1 MISWWHSWWKRRVFS
16 ANNKSKEHLVLVRKG
31 PGYLAVQN
39 ASWTSLSILSKWSVL
54 FIYRIYLYACS
65 VGASLLLCSAEKSMD
80 ASLSNLLPPFPF
92 LSRRYKFSCWISFFI
107 NIFTKWRTLKI
118 RSIFDESWKRDTSFC
133 YSFALELLDPITT
146 EGTYILRWNR
156 LSKKVWKSISQSI
169 HDIILFI
176 FVSRIIPTRLN
187 RSFVSNLPF
196 FPFCYLLYYI
206 EVNMYIFIFLLS
218 LITSFFNSFFTFLK

>member
-118 RSIFDESWKRDTSFC
+118 RSIFDESWKRVTSFC

-169 HDIILFI
+169 HDNSIRLENHSNSIGSKFRFQFTLF
-176 FVSRIIPTRLN
+176 S
-187 RSFVSNLPF
+187 
-196 FPFCYLLYYI
+196 
-206 EVNMYIFIFLLS
+206 FLLS
-218 LITSFFNSFFTFLK
+218 LILYWSKYVHIYLPSFSYCFLF

>member
-1 MISWWHSWWKRRVFS
+1 MKIYIMISWWHSWWKRRAFS

-107 NIFTKWRTLKI
+107 NVFTKWRTLKI
-118 RSIFDESWKRDTSFC
+118 RSIFDESWKRVTSFC

-169 HDIILFI
+169 HDNSIRLENHSNSIKSKFRFQFTLF
-176 FVSRIIPTRLN
+176 SL
-187 RSFVSNLPF
+187 
-196 FPFCYLLYYI
+196 
-206 EVNMYIFIFLLS
+206 LLS
-218 LITSFFNSFFTFLK
+218 LILYWSKYVHIYLPSFSYYFLF

>member
-1 MISWWHSWWKRRVFS
+1 MISSWHSWWKRRAFS

-118 RSIFDESWKRDTSFC
+118 RSIFDESWKRVTSFC

-156 LSKKVWKSISQSI
+156 LSKKIWKNISQSI
-169 HDIILFI
+169 HDSI
-176 FVSRIIPTRLN
+176 
-187 RSFVSNLPF
+187 
-196 FPFCYLLYYI
+196 
-206 EVNMYIFIFLLS
+206 
-218 LITSFFNSFFTFLK
+218 

>member
-169 HDIILFI
+169 HDNSIHIRLENHSNSIESKFRFQFTLF
-176 FVSRIIPTRLN
+176 SL
-187 RSFVSNLPF
+187 
-196 FPFCYLLYYI
+196 
-206 EVNMYIFIFLLS
+206 LLS
-218 LITSFFNSFFTFLK
+218 LILYWSKYVHIYLPSFSYYFLF